1 MLRGI
6 GALALLFCA
15 SLLRVRTE
23 RLAFRRRRCACPNTT
38 FSGVGTARAWLR
50 MQAEPNLAKHMV
62 ETYGRSMEDFLRFTG
77 REGVQPAQATREHL
91 AAYARDLLT
100 RANPRQP
107 NVVRLDSGGGL
118 ANATI
123 LLRLAVIRL
132 FFDYLVE
139 EGLRSTNPGGRMPST
154 LWRRAWRRSRSAG

>member
-1 MLRGI
+1 
-6 GALALLFCA
+6 
-15 SLLRVRTE
+15 
-23 RLAFRRRRCACPNTT
+23 
-38 FSGVGTARAWLR
+38 LR

>member
-100 RANPRQP
+100 
-107 NVVRLDSGGGL
+107 LSL
-118 ANATI
+118 I
-123 LLRLAVIRL
+123 HI
-132 FFDYLVE
+132 
-139 EGLRSTNPGGRMPST
+139 
-154 LWRRAWRRSRSAG
+154 